1 MSVIVIATTPG
12 MDAAAY
18 DRTAHAGAGLPT
30 GCTAH
35 HAGPVEGGWR
45 VVSIWDS
52 AEQAR
57 DFGRTVLAPALA
69 AEGLTPTPPEVSP
82 LLASRV

>member
-18 DRTAHAGAGLPT
+18 EHTVGSSTGLPT

-45 VVSIWDS
+45 VVTGWDS
-52 AEQAR
+52 ADQAR

-69 AEGLTPTPPEVSP
+69 AEGLTPAPPEIAE
-82 LLASRV
+82 LHTSRV

>member
-18 DRTAHAGAGLPT
+18 DRTVGTRTGMPP

-45 VVSIWDS
+45 VVSVWDS
-52 AEQAR
+52 AEQAQK
-57 DFGRTVLAPALA
+57 FGRTVLAPALA
-69 AEGLTPTPPEVSP
+69 AEGLTPTPPEIAA
-82 LLASRV
+82 LHASRV